1 MPSAVGYQPTLASE
15 LGEFQERIAN
25 TLDGAITSIQA
36 VYVPADDITDPA
48 PAATFMHL
56 DSSTVLSRKLVELGV
71 YPAIDP
77 LESSSKGLKAEV
89 VGKDHYEV
97 AKKIT
102 EILQRYKELQD
113 IIAILGMDELSEDD
127 RKLVY
132 RAKKIQKFFT
142 QPLFTAEQF
151 SGIKGTYVKLSKTVS
166 DFKSIIDGKCDNL
179 PEDAFYMVGT
189 LEDVYEKAKKL

>member
-1 MPSAVGYQPTLASE
+1 
-15 LGEFQERIAN
+15 
-25 TLDGAITSIQA
+25 
-36 VYVPADDITDPA
+36 
-48 PAATFMHL
+48 
-56 DSSTVLSRKLVELGV
+56 
-71 YPAIDP
+71 
-77 LESSSKGLKAEV
+77 
-89 VGKDHYEV
+89 
-97 AKKIT
+97 
-102 EILQRYKELQD
+102 
-113 IIAILGMDELSEDD
+113 MDELSEDD

-166 DFKSIIDGKCDNL
+166 DFKAIIDGKCDNL